1 MNGDATH
8 TEVATTLRAHADW
21 LVRADA
27 IVVPAEIEPAWRGLP
42 WRYRPYLASVPG
54 VTLLGGEWLL
64 YSEDAGLLVDTL
76 HQSLAANPSRSP
88 WVAAAQGD
96 AVTLRLPAAVSRVS
110 EPCVLLGSR
119 PSYYHWLVD
128 CLPRLLTIA
137 QQPELSSLRLVVG
150 ADIAPAQLEAL
161 AMLRIAESRL
171 LRVAPREACRFDTLW
186 VPSLWSDEFHLHPAA
201 LLWLR
206 RNLIGRATLPHDGS
220 RLFVSRRDAA
230 MRHIVNETQ
239 IEALLAGCG
248 FRTVLA
254 GEMPFAEQLAL
265 FSRAQIVVAGTGS
278 GLSNIVFA
286 PTDAVYVEL
295 HNFERGA
302 EFIRFLAA
310 QLGQRYERVT
320 GTPVADPAQS
330 PQSPQSPHN
339 WDFHIDPAQLEAALV
354 PLLR

>member
-1 MNGDATH
+1 MNGDAMH
-8 TEVATTLRAHADW
+8 NDFGTTLRAHEDW
-21 LVRADA
+21 LARADA
-27 IVVPAEIEPAWRGLP
+27 IVVPAEIEPAWRNFP
-42 WRYRPYLASVPG
+42 WRFRPWLASVPE

-64 YSEDAGLLVDTL
+64 YSDEAGLLVDTL

-88 WVAAAQGD
+88 WVAAARGD
-96 AVTLRLPAAVSRVS
+96 AVTLRLPAAVTRVG

-137 QQPELSSLRLVVG
+137 QQPGLASLRLVVG
-150 ADIAPAQLEAL
+150 ADIALAQLEAL
-161 AMLRIAESRL
+161 AMLGISESRL
-171 LRVAPREACRFDTLW
+171 LRVAPGEACRFDTLW

-206 RNLIGRATLPHDGS
+206 RSLLGRAAPPHDGS

-230 MRHIVNETQ
+230 MRHIVNEAE
-239 IEALLAGCG
+239 IEGLLAGHG

-254 GEMPFAEQLAL
+254 GEMSFAEQLAL

-302 EFIRFLAA
+302 EFIRILAA
-310 QLGQRYERVT
+310 QLGQSYERVT
-320 GTPVADPAQS
+320 GTPVADSAPSA
-330 PQSPQSPHN
+330 HD
-339 WDFHIDPAQLEAALV
+339 WDYRIDPLQLEVVLSR
-354 PLLR
+354 LLR